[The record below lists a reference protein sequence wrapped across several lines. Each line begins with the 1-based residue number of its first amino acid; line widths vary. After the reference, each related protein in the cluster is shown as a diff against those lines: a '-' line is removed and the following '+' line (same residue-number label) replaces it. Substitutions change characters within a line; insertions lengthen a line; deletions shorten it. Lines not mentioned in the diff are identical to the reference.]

1 MKSAVPKQFIELL
14 GRPVLMHTIEKF
26 HKAIDGIEIIVVLA
40 KEHQEDWKKLCG
52 KHHFTI
58 RHQFADGGDT
68 RYASVKSGLKLI
80 SDGVV
85 GIHDAARPL
94 VNSTTIC
101 RTFEE
106 AEIMGNASPCIPIS
120 DSLRRTKG
128 KENTAVNRNDFFIIQ
143 TPQCF
148 HTTVIKKAFEK
159 EYQPE
164 FTDDA
169 TVLEAYGEK
178 INLIEGNKENIKITT
193 PQDLIIAEALLPLTS

>member
-1 MKSAVPKQFIELL
+1 MKSAVPKQFMELL
-14 GRPVLMHTIEKF
+14 GKPVLMHTIEKF
-26 HKAIDGIEIIVVLA
+26 HKTMDAIDVIVVLA
-40 KEHQEDWKKLCG
+40 KEHQEEWKKLCS
-52 KHHFTI
+52 KHHFSI
-58 RHQFADGGDT
+58 RHRFADGGDT
-68 RYASVKSGLKLI
+68 RYASVKSGLELI

-94 VNSTTIC
+94 VSSLTI
-101 RTFEE
+101 RRAFEE
-106 AEIMGNASPCIPIS
+106 AEIMGNASPCIAIS

-148 HTTVIKKAFEK
+148 HTTAIKKAFEK
-159 EYQPE
+159 GYQPE

-169 TVLEAYGEK
+169 TVFEAYGEK

-193 PQDLIIAEALLPLTS
+193 PQDLLIAQVLLPLT